1 VSRSPIAA
9 DGEAIGFAEKV
20 FGLLAETKY
29 TTTYKLAVL
38 LGLMDLCL
46 EKTTHHGPPDL
57 VTTRELAEKVAEIYW
72 PHTLPFRVDQRTS
85 VLRQGNSGQ
94 AEIISFIERFRVLL
108 ADGSIPLMKAKVV
121 AGEAYSRLVDRIEW
135 KLIEMPLPRVQFIGA
150 TMDPFIYE
158 INWDKSVKYRDI
170 VKYQKEH
177 LGFDNRILFRS
188 RVAENFVRLNGLLRP
203 LLHRRWARMVATLNH
218 QEDSRLEEFLFG
230 AERLDLSQVRAPIWE
245 IQYGHCFYCHER
257 IRDPRQAQ
265 VDHFIPWSRYP
276 ENGIFN
282 LVVADPKCNNDKS
295 DFLSALKHVE
305 SWAERF
311 QDQSSIAADLQ
322 SIETRL
328 RWDLSRARTLGVA
341 RAIYLRLRQD
351 AKLWRIRKDFVNA
364 EPELIAHVFSE
375 LADSN

>member
-1 VSRSPIAA
+1 MSDR
-9 DGEAIGFAEKV
+9 DAIGFAEKV
-20 FGLLAETKY
+20 FELLAETRY

-46 EKTTHHGPPDL
+46 EKTTRLGGPPDL

-72 PHTLPFRVDQRTS
+72 PHTLPYRADRSTS

-94 AEIISFIERFRVLL
+94 AEIISFIERFRASL
-108 ADGSIPLMKAKVV
+108 AAGSIPLMKARVV
-121 AGEAYSRLVDRIEW
+121 AREAYSRLVDRIEW
-135 KLIEMPLPRVQFIGA
+135 KLIEMPLPRAQFIG
-150 TMDPFIYE
+150 TTLDPFVYE

-170 VKYQKEH
+170 VRYQKEH
-177 LGFDNRILFRS
+177 RGFDNRILFRS
-188 RVAENFVRLNGLLRP
+188 RVAENFVKLNGLLRP
-203 LLHRRWARMVATLNH
+203 LIRRRWAAMVAALNR
-218 QEDSRLEEFLFG
+218 QEDSRLEGFLFG
-230 AERLDLSQVRAPIWE
+230 VERLDLSQVRAPIWE
-245 IQYGHCFYCHER
+245 IQNGYCFYCHER
-257 IRDPRQAQ
+257 LRDPRQAH

-282 LVVADPKCNNDKS
+282 LVVADPQCNGDKS
-295 DFLSALKHVE
+295 DFLSAIQHVE

-311 QDQSSIAADLQ
+311 QDQSSMAADLQ

-328 RWDLSRARTLGVA
+328 KWDGSRARTLSVA

-364 EPELIAHVFSE
+364 EPERIGHLFSG
-375 LADSN
+375 LSDSN